1 MFSARSLQKG
11 FTLVE
16 IMAVVFIIGVMVAM
30 VSVRVGGG
38 PERELHLESQK
49 LYQKIRLLAEEA
61 EYSGVE
67 VGLNLTDEGYE
78 LYRFSDASLKWV
90 PFTEG
95 GYGPVTLE
103 SDYELQLKAEGD
115 VLDTSLLFEK
125 ERREKSRDYGEKKKD
140 EPEIMF
146 FSDGQL
152 TPFELTIKNKNIPK
166 ASYTVKGENPAKLSI
181 EKNGK

>member
-1 MFSARSLQKG
+1 MFSGRYLQKG

-30 VSVRVGGG
+30 VSVRVGGV

-49 LYQKIRLLAEEA
+49 LYQKLRLLADEA
-61 EYSGVE
+61 EYSGIE
-67 VGLNLTDEGYE
+67 VGLILTEEGYE
-78 LYRFSDASLKWV
+78 FYRFSDTSLKWV
-90 PFTEG
+90 PFSEN
-95 GYGPVTLE
+95 GYAPVMIE
-103 SDYELQLKAEGD
+103 PDYELQLKTEGD
-115 VLDTSLLFEK
+115 VLDISLLYEK
-125 ERREKSRDYGEKKKD
+125 ERREKSRDYGDKKKD

-152 TPFELTIKNKNIPK
+152 TPFELTIRNKYLPK
-166 ASYTVKGENPAKLSI
+166 LSYTVKGENPAKLSI